1 MKNQKKNLTEINE
14 NQVIQQRQDANKNLL
29 IDQLK
34 KTPIVQIACEKLS
47 IWRST
52 YYRWRQED
60 RDFKRDSSKAIE
72 GGKLLINDMAESQLI
87 SAIKDKN
94 LTAIIFWL
102 KNNHKDYE
110 HHIRVTANT
119 EDDDGKLTEEQESTI
134 RQALK
139 LASLTSVIETKEDNW

>member
-1 MKNQKKNLTEINE
+1 
-14 NQVIQQRQDANKNLL
+14 
-29 IDQLK
+29 
-34 KTPIVQIACEKLS
+34 
-47 IWRST
+47 
-52 YYRWRQED
+52 
-60 RDFKRDSSKAIE
+60 
-72 GGKLLINDMAESQLI
+72 MAESQLI

-139 LASLTSVIETKEDNW
+139 LASLTSVIETKEDN